1 MMSKPMLAFFVLLVT
16 VLVCIVLLDDKSI
29 PTRIRKWQE
38 PLGERSSK
46 WIVVTTV
53 QHPTEDIK
61 RLSRIPGW
69 TLVVVGDT
77 KTPKNWSLEGVHYLS
92 VEYQQRLGYRIL
104 DHLPYKSYARK
115 NIGYLYAIQNG
126 AEWIY
131 DTDDDNK
138 PYGIIKPEVT
148 LSQYRH
154 EKSFWDPDWNS
165 LTFLRRPVDFAMV
178 ANSKKNNFTCTVRFS
193 PEKLFNPYSFYGNAD
208 MWPRGFPVEYI
219 QDHKN
224 GPGRCCLC
232 HKMRTAAVQQGLV
245 HKDPDVDALYRL
257 LHADKREGLD
267 RGFNKFAPPITL
279 ASGTYAPWNSQNT
292 LFHRR
297 AFFTLLLP
305 VTVAFRVTDIWR
317 SYFAQKLLHL
327 VGENIA
333 FYPANAIQIRNSHN
347 YLDDFRSEE

>member
-178 ANSKKNNFTCTVRFS
+178 ANSKKNVELDT
-193 PEKLFNPYSFYGNAD
+193 
-208 MWPRGFPVEYI
+208 MRG
-219 QDHKN
+219 K
-224 GPGRCCLC
+224 
-232 HKMRTAAVQQGLV
+232 
-245 HKDPDVDALYRL
+245 
-257 LHADKREGLD
+257 
-267 RGFNKFAPPITL
+267 
-279 ASGTYAPWNSQNT
+279 
-292 LFHRR
+292 
-297 AFFTLLLP
+297 
-305 VTVAFRVTDIWR
+305 
-317 SYFAQKLLHL
+317 
-327 VGENIA
+327 
-333 FYPANAIQIRNSHN
+333 
-347 YLDDFRSEE
+347 